1 MVSILSIKSILSTTL
16 PVPLAALHTA
26 RPFRFYKTAQNTPA
40 RPRPLS
46 DVRKIRKAW
55 NRAFFMRLRRL
66 FAGVAPTRAHA
77 FSNISLAKN

>member
-55 NRAFFMRLRRL
+55 N
-66 FAGVAPTRAHA
+66 
-77 FSNISLAKN
+77 